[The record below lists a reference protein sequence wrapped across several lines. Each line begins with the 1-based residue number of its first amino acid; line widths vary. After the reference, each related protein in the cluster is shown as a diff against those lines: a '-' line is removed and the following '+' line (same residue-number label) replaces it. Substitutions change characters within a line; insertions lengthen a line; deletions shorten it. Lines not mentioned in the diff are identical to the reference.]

1 MRLPNVKILLCWP
14 SRMQIYGFVQTR
26 TFLEQFVRMGV
37 PAQFS
42 NLGVPA
48 QFSNLGVPAQFS
60 NLGVPA
66 QFSNLGVPAQFVRI
80 GVPAQ
85 FSNLGVPGHFSNLG
99 VPVQFVRMGVPAQFS
114 IWGYQDIFQ
123 FLWLRNIPT
132 NCSHNSRMKTW
143 INATIQ
149 MSIPKIEE
157 RICPRERIRSY
168 VPTYM

>member
-1 MRLPNVKILLCWP
+1 MALLTLSNEVAPTHFFHLMEAPTMRLPNVKMLLCWP
-14 SRMQIYGFVQTR
+14 SRMQVYGFVENH

-66 QFSNLGVPAQFVRI
+66 QFSNLRVPAQFSSLGVPAHFSNIMERFVSI

-85 FSNLGVPGHFSNLG
+85 FSQPCMAPSG
-99 VPVQFVRMGVPAQFS
+99 
-114 IWGYQDIFQ
+114 
-123 FLWLRNIPT
+123 
-132 NCSHNSRMKTW
+132 
-143 INATIQ
+143 
-149 MSIPKIEE
+149 
-157 RICPRERIRSY
+157 
-168 VPTYM
+168 